1 MNSLDIFKT
10 AVATGVSTLVAS
22 LQPVHNAM
30 LLLLIF
36 AGCDIL
42 FGILAGIIASR
53 ERFSFKKFML
63 SACYLLIY
71 LGIVVMVYAVGKY
84 QEDLEESLYVVKVIT
99 YVFIYFY
106 SSNILKN
113 LHLLMPDNPVIRFL
127 DYFIG
132 LQFTKKIG
140 ILEDF
145 LKKSKEEPAS
155 EKDSVQDIPVGEGTA
170 NGSADMKGND
180 NTKAPQV

>member
-1 MNSLDIFKT
+1 MTGCRPFPLRAVRGDRLFHFNYRCMNWDIIKT
-10 AVATGVSTLVAS
+10 AVAAFFGACIAT

-36 AGCDIL
+36 AACDIL
-42 FGILAGIIASR
+42 FGILAGLIAAR
-53 ERFSFKKFML
+53 ERFSFKKFIL
-63 SACYLLIY
+63 AAGYLLVY

-84 QEDLEESLYVVKVIT
+84 QDDTQEALYVVKVIT

-132 LQFTKKIG
+132 LQFTRKVAG
-140 ILEDF
+140 GVP
-145 LKKSKEEPAS
+145 EEGA
-155 EKDSVQDIPVGEGTA
+155 A
-170 NGSADMKGND
+170 GSRSGRHGG
-180 NTKAPQV
+180 

>member
-1 MNSLDIFKT
+1 MNWDIIKT
-10 AVATGVSTLVAS
+10 AVAAFFGACIAT

-36 AGCDIL
+36 AACDIL
-42 FGILAGIIASR
+42 FGILAGLIAAR
-53 ERFSFKKFML
+53 ERFSFKKFIL
-63 SACYLLIY
+63 VA
-71 LGIVVMVYAVGKY
+71 GKY
-84 QEDLEESLYVVKVIT
+84 QDDTQEALYGGKVIT

-132 LQFTKKIG
+132 LQFTRKVAW
-140 ILEDF
+140 LEEF
-145 LKKSKEEPAS
+145 LKKEQQGAGADGTEDDAVPEGVGAPSDEADRREER
-155 EKDSVQDIPVGEGTA
+155 G
-170 NGSADMKGND
+170 
-180 NTKAPQV
+180 